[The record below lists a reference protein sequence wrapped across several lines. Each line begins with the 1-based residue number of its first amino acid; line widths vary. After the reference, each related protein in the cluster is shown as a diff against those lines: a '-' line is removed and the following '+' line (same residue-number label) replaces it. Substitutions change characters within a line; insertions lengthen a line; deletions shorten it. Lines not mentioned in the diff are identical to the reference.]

1 MGGLFKVWGVGEGCE
16 PITEASLK
24 EPQFGGLSKPLT
36 LQLHSRRVS
45 LETQTCIPAS
55 PIYLGSFG
63 KRACACYGLFVVSQ
77 IRGGS
82 KET

>member
-1 MGGLFKVWGVGEGCE
+1 MWGVGEGCE

-24 EPQFGGLSKPLT
+24 EPQFGGLSKPLA

-45 LETQTCIPAS
+45 LEAQTCIPVS

-63 KRACACYGLFVVSQ
+63 KPCACYGLFVVSQ